1 MALSPCLSCTRL
13 VRSGTCPFCGAAV
26 SHDGPSAAT
35 RASRVAR
42 SALVVG
48 VVSAAAMSVAC
59 YGAAPRPMVE
69 APAPASSSASDSGD
83 GGVR

>member
-1 MALSPCLSCTRL
+1 MSLSPCRSCTRL
-13 VRSGTCPFCGAAV
+13 VRAGTCPFCGATA
-26 SHDGPSAAT
+26 SQGATSPTT

-59 YGAAPRPMVE
+59 YGAAPRPMPEV
-69 APAPASSSASDSGD
+69 PAAASSPSSDPGD